1 MAEGRGRSAV
11 TEREHVGGD
20 DDFEDVEREL
30 CSSAR
35 EASVGFDP
43 ESDLEAFRA
52 AIRSSHWKV
61 DHRRLW

>member
-1 MAEGRGRSAV
+1 MAEGRGRGAV
-11 TEREHVGGD
+11 TERIADD

-35 EASVGFDP
+35 EVSVGFDP
-43 ESDLEAFRA
+43 GPDLEAFRA
-52 AIRSSHWKV
+52 AIRSSHWRV